1 MLENT
6 EIKEYLE
13 KLLSTW
19 NQEKADAFHSN
30 CTRDDTEG
38 RYIWNYDENVFSR
51 HKGVTIHRDVT
62 AIHISLTGTVYK
74 LTKQWQFTE
83 HDWPAFL
90 QLHKLSQ
97 KSKDFRTEIP
107 IENEIIMN
115 PNDDDLFFSV
125 VQRPCHQV
133 GLDFQYDIF
142 ENNVDEKY
150 FIEYID
156 QAVILFKNLKTV
168 VDSIPNCGFPE
179 VGIPPTKRLKD
190 EEGYFWADF
199 KKWNTSELGFRDRM
213 KNDLNSML
221 FYLEYNLGKLDFTD
235 TVKQYAEKQWK

>member
-30 CTRDDTEG
+30 CTRDETEG
-38 RYIWNYDENVFSR
+38 KYIWTYNKNAFSKHR
-51 HKGVTIHRDVT
+51 GVTIHRDVT
-62 AIHISLTGTVYK
+62 AIHINLTGTVYK

-90 QLHKLSQ
+90 QLYKLSQ
-97 KSKDFRTEIP
+97 NSKDFRTEIP
-107 IENEIIMN
+107 IENEIT
-115 PNDDDLFFSV
+115 DDAFFFSV

-142 ENNVDEKY
+142 EG
-150 FIEYID
+150 
-156 QAVILFKNLKTV
+156 NL
-168 VDSIPNCGFPE
+168 I
-179 VGIPPTKRLKD
+179 KD
-190 EEGYFWADF
+190 F
-199 KKWNTSELGFRDRM
+199 LRI
-213 KNDLNSML
+213 
-221 FYLEYNLGKLDFTD
+221 YNLS
-235 TVKQYAEKQWK
+235 AEIEKIGEMLSKTNLVIEAAKVRENILRDVVNVESLYIK